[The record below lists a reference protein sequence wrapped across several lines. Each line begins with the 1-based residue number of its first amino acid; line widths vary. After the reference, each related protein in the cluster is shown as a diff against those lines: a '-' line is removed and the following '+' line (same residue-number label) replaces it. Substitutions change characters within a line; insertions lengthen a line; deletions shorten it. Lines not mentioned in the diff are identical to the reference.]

1 MTKNSAYLTGI
12 RRLDIV
18 QKWHLQL
25 LGYISAVSLR
35 WNSKAIMVESFL
47 VFLVLPAMFLRDG
60 L

>member
-1 MTKNSAYLTGI
+1 MSKNSAYLIGI
-12 RRLDIV
+12 RRPDIV

-25 LGYISAVSLR
+25 LGYTSAVSLR

-47 VFLVLPAMFLRDG
+47 VFLVLPARFLRDG